1 MSIMEFPKDLKF
13 ANLKDI
19 VGMISH
25 IISKGYIDSLGV
37 VRGERKNPAY
47 LPIFTIKDQSF
58 VKYFKN
64 TLLDFDLLYEFIK
77 IAKNKSSITCEC
89 NSIGEIVDMCAV
101 VKDED
106 NNLVERHFPLRRT
119 DMPNVIVVFDGYDNT
134 NIFNSTTYS
143 DIDVYTFVDAIT
155 NDYIYTNDTYV
166 ITREAV
172 PKPKKLISCN
182 YGISANVKN
191 GDDSYIYFTTN
202 LIYDLIDIKI
212 ASVCYDIGESM
223 LTVV

>member
-25 IISKGYIDSLGV
+25 IISIGYIDSLGV
-37 VRGERKNPAY
+37 VRGERKHPAY
-47 LPIFTIKDQSF
+47 LPIFTIKDQTF

-64 TLLDFDLLYEFIK
+64 TLLDFDLFYEFIK
-77 IAKNKSSITCEC
+77 ISKNKSSITCEC
-89 NSIGEIVDMCAV
+89 DDIGKIIDLRAI

-106 NNLVERHFPLRRT
+106 NNPVERHFPLRRT
-119 DMPNVIVVFDGYDNT
+119 DMPNIMT
-134 NIFNSTTYS
+134 IFEAYNNKLLFNMDEYYQ
-143 DIDVYTFVDAIT
+143 IDTPTFIDAIT
-155 NDYIYTNDTYV
+155 NDYIYTYDEYV

-182 YGISANVKN
+182 YGISADVKN
-191 GDDSYIYFTTN
+191 GDDSYVYFTTN
-202 LIYDLIDIKI
+202 LIYELMDIKI
-212 ASVCYDIGESM
+212 ASACYSIDD
-223 LTVV
+223 